1 MKAKSFS
8 WGIVLVV
15 AALSAL
21 ASADPDQHP
30 LVEDTNTISDVLNDD
45 IIPDLILDKDPVPP
59 PVWKLCGDPSKH
71 LLIPY
76 TPLPRIL
83 YLGTDGVVIK
93 ME

>member
-30 LVEDTNTISDVLNDD
+30 LVDDTNTISDVLNDD
-45 IIPDLILDKDPVPP
+45 IIPDLVLDDLDKDPVPP

-76 TPLPRIL
+76 APPSRIL
-83 YLGTDGVVIK
+83 YLGTDG
-93 ME
+93 

>member
-15 AALSAL
+15 AALSTL

-30 LVEDTNTISDVLNDD
+30 LVEDTNIIPDVINDD
-45 IIPDLILDKDPVPP
+45 IIPDFVLDDLDKDPVPP
-59 PVWKLCGDPSKH
+59 PIWKLCGNPSKH

-76 TPLPRIL
+76 GRPLSRIL
-83 YLGTDGVVIK
+83 CRPTDR
-93 ME
+93 